1 MVCAEKIMSLSLKEN
16 QDIANVN
23 VQVFRGLAKIVKRYQ
38 KLVIDLDTKSQRLG
52 NELQRNQIE
61 TQQVLEAAEHLEQN
75 NASNIEKA
83 NKLES

>member
-1 MVCAEKIMSLSLKEN
+1 M
-16 QDIANVN
+16 N